1 VAIRSALQATH
12 PVAAAATSSQAL
24 MALTRTWQGEPWT
37 SSAALTVATS
47 VYLVEATSLT
57 ASTSSVVA
65 TTRTSL
71 LRTLGPTSLQTI
83 RSLSSSLRRP
93 MAIRVAVLVAAAA
106 PVVTS
111 LVVAAAPVVTSLV
124 AVTPPVVTSLVAVV
138 VAASTTTPRKA
149 PCSGAV
155 T

>member
-1 VAIRSALQATH
+1 
-12 PVAAAATSSQAL
+12 
-24 MALTRTWQGEPWT
+24 
-37 SSAALTVATS
+37 
-47 VYLVEATSLT
+47 
-57 ASTSSVVA
+57 
-65 TTRTSL
+65 
-71 LRTLGPTSLQTI
+71 
-83 RSLSSSLRRP
+83 

-111 LVVAAAPVVTSLV
+111 LVAVTPQVVTSLV
-124 AVTPPVVTSLVAVV
+124 AV